1 MNWVV
6 KRILFILVMCIGG
19 ISLANWLYGPVP
31 NGFAFVY
38 GMIVGIA
45 GAILFPKE
53 ADDGEG

>member
-1 MNWVV
+1 MNWMV

-19 ISLANWLYGPVP
+19 ITLANWLYGPVP

-38 GMIVGIA
+38 GMLVGIA

-53 ADDGEG
+53 EKVDE

>member
-1 MNWVV
+1 MNWLV

-19 ISLANWLYGPVP
+19 ISLANLLYGPVS

-38 GMIVGIA
+38 GMLVGIA

-53 ADDGEG
+53 EVDE

>member
-1 MNWVV
+1 MNWLV

-19 ISLANWLYGPVP
+19 ITLANWLYGPVS

-38 GMIVGIA
+38 GMLVGIA

-53 ADDGEG
+53 EEADE

>member
-1 MNWVV
+1 MNCLV

-38 GMIVGIA
+38 GMIVGVA

-53 ADDGEG
+53 EADE